1 MNYLTYPLKVMNITQ
16 GYNDNYTHKR
26 HSDGNL
32 KDYPIDDACGSG
44 NNSYF
49 YCPCDE
55 MVVKKVYGVGLRA
68 SNTIWLESTTPVI
81 TPTFTDYITI
91 MIVHPE
97 DKDLKNVY
105 VGRKYQRDEAL
116 FPKGADGFATGPHF
130 HITLGRGKMSGS
142 GWAKNNLGLW
152 ILKTTGYNIKPEHG
166 MFIDKNFTTIKNTRN
181 IEFLSLNDE
190 EKEDH
195 KNHIE
200 HISTITIIALLLHN
214 IIEGMALYGVATT
227 DLKSGI
233 LMLTGI
239 GLHNL
244 PFGFQISATKKNN
257 KNKMLITLLVLSGG
271 IGGLI
276 FLIFGN
282 LSPILEGIIIAL
294 TLGMLLHILFFE
306 LLKEVYEEIHKK
318 ETIYGII
325 IGIILL
331 VVINIL

>member
-190 EKEDH
+190 EKEEDNIFYTTANLNIRYGPGANYRFVNLLH
-195 KNHIE
+195 KDTQIKIE
-200 HISTITIIALLLHN
+200 SITNGWAKINDKEYVASAYLTKTKPKFFYLSKITTAALLN
-214 IIEGMALYGVATT
+214 VRNKPNGNVILYKIPKKTT
-227 DLKSGI
+227 VSVMK
-233 LMLTGI
+233 
-239 GLHNL
+239 N
-244 PFGFQISATKKNN
+244 KNN
-257 KNKMLITLLVLSGG
+257 WTQIYNNRWVYSKY
-271 IGGLI
+271 
-276 FLIFGN
+276 
-282 LSPILEGIIIAL
+282 
-294 TLGMLLHILFFE
+294 
-306 LLKEVYEEIHKK
+306 LK
-318 ETIYGII
+318 
-325 IGIILL
+325 
-331 VVINIL
+331 

>member
-26 HSDGNL
+26 HSEGNL

-68 SNTIWLESTTPVI
+68 SNTVWLESTTPVI
-81 TPTFTDYITI
+81 TPTFTDYITL

-105 VGRKYQRDEAL
+105 VGRKYQRNEAL

-181 IEFLSLNDE
+181 IEFLSLNEE
-190 EKEDH
+190 EKEEDNIYYTTANLNIRYGPGANYRFVNLLH
-195 KNHIE
+195 KDTQIKIE
-200 HISTITIIALLLHN
+200 SITNGWAKINDKEYVASAYLTKTKPKFFYLSKITTAALLN
-214 IIEGMALYGVATT
+214 VRNKPNGNVILYKIPKNTT
-227 DLKSGI
+227 VSVMKNENNW
-233 LMLTGI
+233 T
-239 GLHNL
+239 
-244 PFGFQISATKKNN
+244 QIYNN
-257 KNKMLITLLVLSGG
+257 RW
-271 IGGLI
+271 
-276 FLIFGN
+276 
-282 LSPILEGIIIAL
+282 
-294 TLGMLLHILFFE
+294 
-306 LLKEVYEEIHKK
+306 VYSK
-318 ETIYGII
+318 Y
-325 IGIILL
+325 L
-331 VVINIL
+331 N

>member
-26 HSDGNL
+26 HSEGNL

-97 DKDLKNVY
+97 DKELKNVY
-105 VGRKYQRDEAL
+105 VGRKYQRNEAL

-190 EKEDH
+190 EKEEENIYYTTANLNIRYGPGANYRFVNLLH
-195 KNHIE
+195 KDTQIKIE
-200 HISTITIIALLLHN
+200 KITNGWAKINDKEYVASAYFTKTKPKSFYLSKNTTAALLN
-214 IIEGMALYGVATT
+214 VRNKPNGNVILYKIPKNTT
-227 DLKSGI
+227 VSVMKNENNW
-233 LMLTGI
+233 T
-239 GLHNL
+239 
-244 PFGFQISATKKNN
+244 QIYNN
-257 KNKMLITLLVLSGG
+257 RW
-271 IGGLI
+271 
-276 FLIFGN
+276 
-282 LSPILEGIIIAL
+282 
-294 TLGMLLHILFFE
+294 
-306 LLKEVYEEIHKK
+306 VYSK
-318 ETIYGII
+318 Y
-325 IGIILL
+325 L
-331 VVINIL
+331 N

>member
-26 HSDGNL
+26 HSEGNL

-68 SNTIWLESTTPVI
+68 SNTVWLESTTPVI
-81 TPTFTDYITI
+81 TPTFTDYITL

-105 VGRKYQRDEAL
+105 VGRKYQRNEVL

-190 EKEDH
+190 EKEEDNIFYTTANLNIRYGPGANYRFVNLLH
-195 KNHIE
+195 KDTQIKIE
-200 HISTITIIALLLHN
+200 SITNGWAKINDKEYVASAYLTKTKPKFFYLSKITTAALLN
-214 IIEGMALYGVATT
+214 VRNKPNGNVILYKIPKNTT
-227 DLKSGI
+227 VSVMKNENNW
-233 LMLTGI
+233 T
-239 GLHNL
+239 
-244 PFGFQISATKKNN
+244 QIYNN
-257 KNKMLITLLVLSGG
+257 RW
-271 IGGLI
+271 
-276 FLIFGN
+276 
-282 LSPILEGIIIAL
+282 
-294 TLGMLLHILFFE
+294 
-306 LLKEVYEEIHKK
+306 VYSK
-318 ETIYGII
+318 Y
-325 IGIILL
+325 L
-331 VVINIL
+331 N

>member
-190 EKEDH
+190 EKEEDNIFYTTANLNIRYGPGANYRFVNLLH
-195 KNHIE
+195 KDTQIKIE
-200 HISTITIIALLLHN
+200 SITNGWAKINDKEYVASAYLTKTKPKFFYLSKITTAALLN
-214 IIEGMALYGVATT
+214 VRNKPNGNVILYKIPKKTT
-227 DLKSGI
+227 VSVMK
-233 LMLTGI
+233 
-239 GLHNL
+239 N
-244 PFGFQISATKKNN
+244 KNN
-257 KNKMLITLLVLSGG
+257 WTQIYN
-271 IGGLI
+271 
-276 FLIFGN
+276 N
-282 LSPILEGIIIAL
+282 RW
-294 TLGMLLHILFFE
+294 
-306 LLKEVYEEIHKK
+306 VYSK
-318 ETIYGII
+318 Y
-325 IGIILL
+325 L
-331 VVINIL
+331 N

>member
-26 HSDGNL
+26 HSEGNL

-68 SNTIWLESTTPVI
+68 SNTVWLESTTPVI
-81 TPTFTDYITI
+81 TPTFTDYITL

-105 VGRKYQRDEAL
+105 VGRKYQRNEVL

-181 IEFLSLNDE
+181 IEFLSLNEE
-190 EKEDH
+190 EKEED
-195 KNHIE
+195 NIYYTTANLN
-200 HISTITIIALLLHN
+200 IRYGPGASYRFVNLLHKDTKIKVESISN
-214 IIEGMALYGVATT
+214 GWAKINDKEYVASAYLTKTKPKLVYQSKSTT
-227 DLKSGI
+227 
-233 LMLTGI
+233 
-239 GLHNL
+239 
-244 PFGFQISATKKNN
+244 A
-257 KNKMLITLLVLSGG
+257 TLLNVRNKPN
-271 IGGLI
+271 
-276 FLIFGN
+276 GN
-282 LSPILEGIIIAL
+282 VILYKIPKNTTVSVMKNENNWTQIYNNRW
-294 TLGMLLHILFFE
+294 
-306 LLKEVYEEIHKK
+306 VYSK
-318 ETIYGII
+318 Y
-325 IGIILL
+325 L
-331 VVINIL
+331 N

>member
-181 IEFLSLNDE
+181 IEFLYLNDE
-190 EKEDH
+190 EKEEDNIFYTTANLNIRYGPGANYRFVNLLH
-195 KNHIE
+195 KDTQIKIE
-200 HISTITIIALLLHN
+200 SITNGWAKINDKEYVASAYLTKTKPKFFYLSKITTAALLN
-214 IIEGMALYGVATT
+214 VRNKPNGNVILYKIPKKTT
-227 DLKSGI
+227 VSVMK
-233 LMLTGI
+233 
-239 GLHNL
+239 N
-244 PFGFQISATKKNN
+244 KNN
-257 KNKMLITLLVLSGG
+257 WTQIYN
-271 IGGLI
+271 
-276 FLIFGN
+276 N
-282 LSPILEGIIIAL
+282 RW
-294 TLGMLLHILFFE
+294 
-306 LLKEVYEEIHKK
+306 VYSK
-318 ETIYGII
+318 Y
-325 IGIILL
+325 L
-331 VVINIL
+331 N

>member
-190 EKEDH
+190 EKEED
-195 KNHIE
+195 NIFYTTANLN
-200 HISTITIIALLLHN
+200 IRYGPGANYRFVNLLHKDTQ
-214 IIEGMALYGVATT
+214 IKIESITNGWAKINDKEYVASAYLTKTKPKFFYLSKITTAALINVRNKPNGNVILYKIPKKTT
-227 DLKSGI
+227 VSVMK
-233 LMLTGI
+233 
-239 GLHNL
+239 N
-244 PFGFQISATKKNN
+244 KNN
-257 KNKMLITLLVLSGG
+257 WTQIYN
-271 IGGLI
+271 
-276 FLIFGN
+276 N
-282 LSPILEGIIIAL
+282 RW
-294 TLGMLLHILFFE
+294 
-306 LLKEVYEEIHKK
+306 VYSK
-318 ETIYGII
+318 Y
-325 IGIILL
+325 L
-331 VVINIL
+331 N

>member
-26 HSDGNL
+26 HSEGNL

-105 VGRKYQRDEAL
+105 VGRKYQRNEVL

-190 EKEDH
+190 EKEEDNIFYTTANLNIRYGPGANYRFVNLLH
-195 KNHIE
+195 KDTQIKIE
-200 HISTITIIALLLHN
+200 SITNGWAKINDKEYVASAYLTKTKPKFFYLSKITTAALLN
-214 IIEGMALYGVATT
+214 VRNKPNGNVILYKIPKKTT
-227 DLKSGI
+227 VSVMK
-233 LMLTGI
+233 
-239 GLHNL
+239 N
-244 PFGFQISATKKNN
+244 KNN
-257 KNKMLITLLVLSGG
+257 WTQIYN
-271 IGGLI
+271 
-276 FLIFGN
+276 N
-282 LSPILEGIIIAL
+282 RW
-294 TLGMLLHILFFE
+294 
-306 LLKEVYEEIHKK
+306 VYSK
-318 ETIYGII
+318 Y
-325 IGIILL
+325 L
-331 VVINIL
+331 N

>member
-26 HSDGNL
+26 HSEGNL

-91 MIVHPE
+91 MIVHPK

-105 VGRKYQRDEAL
+105 VGRKYKRNEAL

-190 EKEDH
+190 EKEEDNIFYTTANLNIRYGPGANYRFVNLLH
-195 KNHIE
+195 KDTQIKIE
-200 HISTITIIALLLHN
+200 SITNGWAKINDKEYVASAYLTKTKPKFFYLSKITTAALLN
-214 IIEGMALYGVATT
+214 VRNKPNGNVILYKIPKKTT
-227 DLKSGI
+227 VSVMKNENNW
-233 LMLTGI
+233 T
-239 GLHNL
+239 
-244 PFGFQISATKKNN
+244 QIYNN
-257 KNKMLITLLVLSGG
+257 RW
-271 IGGLI
+271 
-276 FLIFGN
+276 
-282 LSPILEGIIIAL
+282 
-294 TLGMLLHILFFE
+294 
-306 LLKEVYEEIHKK
+306 VYSK
-318 ETIYGII
+318 Y
-325 IGIILL
+325 L
-331 VVINIL
+331 N

>member
-1 MNYLTYPLKVMNITQ
+1 MNITQ

-26 HSDGNL
+26 HSEGNL

-68 SNTIWLESTTPVI
+68 SNTVWLESTTPVI
-81 TPTFTDYITI
+81 TPTFTDYITL

-105 VGRKYQRDEAL
+105 VGRKYQRNEAL

-181 IEFLSLNDE
+181 IEFLSLNEE
-190 EKEDH
+190 EKEEDNIYYTTANLNIRYGPGANYRFVNLLH
-195 KNHIE
+195 KDTQIKIE
-200 HISTITIIALLLHN
+200 SITNGWAKINDKEYVASAYLTKTKPKFFYLSKITTAALLN
-214 IIEGMALYGVATT
+214 VRNKPNGNVILYKIPKNTT
-227 DLKSGI
+227 VSVMKNENNW
-233 LMLTGI
+233 T
-239 GLHNL
+239 
-244 PFGFQISATKKNN
+244 QIYNN
-257 KNKMLITLLVLSGG
+257 RW
-271 IGGLI
+271 
-276 FLIFGN
+276 
-282 LSPILEGIIIAL
+282 
-294 TLGMLLHILFFE
+294 
-306 LLKEVYEEIHKK
+306 VYSK
-318 ETIYGII
+318 Y
-325 IGIILL
+325 L
-331 VVINIL
+331 N

>member
-26 HSDGNL
+26 HSEGNL
-32 KDYPIDDACGSG
+32 KDYPIDDACGSS

-105 VGRKYQRDEAL
+105 VGRKYQRNEVL

-190 EKEDH
+190 EKEEDNIFYTTANLNIRYGPGANYRFVNLLH
-195 KNHIE
+195 KDTQIKIE
-200 HISTITIIALLLHN
+200 SITNGWAKINDKEYVASAYLTKTKPKFFYLSKITTAALLN
-214 IIEGMALYGVATT
+214 VRNKPNGNVILYKIPKNTT
-227 DLKSGI
+227 VSVMKNENNW
-233 LMLTGI
+233 T
-239 GLHNL
+239 
-244 PFGFQISATKKNN
+244 QIYNN
-257 KNKMLITLLVLSGG
+257 RW
-271 IGGLI
+271 
-276 FLIFGN
+276 
-282 LSPILEGIIIAL
+282 
-294 TLGMLLHILFFE
+294 
-306 LLKEVYEEIHKK
+306 VYSK
-318 ETIYGII
+318 Y
-325 IGIILL
+325 L
-331 VVINIL
+331 N

>member
-26 HSDGNL
+26 HSEGNL

-190 EKEDH
+190 EKEEDNIFYTTANLNIRYGPGANYRFVNLLH
-195 KNHIE
+195 KDTQIKIE
-200 HISTITIIALLLHN
+200 SITNGWAKINDKEYVASAYLTKTKPKFFYLSKITTAALLN
-214 IIEGMALYGVATT
+214 VRNKPNGNVILYKIPKKTT
-227 DLKSGI
+227 VSVMK
-233 LMLTGI
+233 
-239 GLHNL
+239 N
-244 PFGFQISATKKNN
+244 KNN
-257 KNKMLITLLVLSGG
+257 WTQIYN
-271 IGGLI
+271 
-276 FLIFGN
+276 N
-282 LSPILEGIIIAL
+282 RW
-294 TLGMLLHILFFE
+294 
-306 LLKEVYEEIHKK
+306 VYSK
-318 ETIYGII
+318 Y
-325 IGIILL
+325 L
-331 VVINIL
+331 N

>member
-26 HSDGNL
+26 HSEGNL

-68 SNTIWLESTTPVI
+68 SNTVWLESTTPVI
-81 TPTFTDYITI
+81 TPTFTDYITL

-105 VGRKYQRDEAL
+105 VGRKYQRNEVL

-166 MFIDKNFTTIKNTRN
+166 MFIDKNFTSIKNSRN

-190 EKEDH
+190 EKEEDNIYYTTANLNIRYGPGANYRFVNLLH
-195 KNHIE
+195 KDTQIKIE
-200 HISTITIIALLLHN
+200 SITNGWAKINDKEYVASAYLTKTKPKFFYLSKITTAALLN
-214 IIEGMALYGVATT
+214 VRN
-227 DLKSGI
+227 KPNGI
-233 LMLTGI
+233 LYKIPKKTTVSVMKNENNWT
-239 GLHNL
+239 
-244 PFGFQISATKKNN
+244 QIYNN
-257 KNKMLITLLVLSGG
+257 RW
-271 IGGLI
+271 
-276 FLIFGN
+276 
-282 LSPILEGIIIAL
+282 
-294 TLGMLLHILFFE
+294 
-306 LLKEVYEEIHKK
+306 VYSK
-318 ETIYGII
+318 Y
-325 IGIILL
+325 L
-331 VVINIL
+331 N

>member
-26 HSDGNL
+26 HSEGNL

-44 NNSYF
+44 NDSYF

-68 SNTIWLESTTPVI
+68 SNTVWLESTTPVI

-105 VGRKYQRDEAL
+105 VGRKYQRNEAL

-181 IEFLSLNDE
+181 IEFLSLNEE
-190 EKEDH
+190 EKEED
-195 KNHIE
+195 NIYYTTANLN
-200 HISTITIIALLLHN
+200 IRYGPGANYRFVNLLHKDTKIKVESISN
-214 IIEGMALYGVATT
+214 GWAKINDKEYVASAYLTKTKPKLVYQSKSTT
-227 DLKSGI
+227 
-233 LMLTGI
+233 
-239 GLHNL
+239 
-244 PFGFQISATKKNN
+244 A
-257 KNKMLITLLVLSGG
+257 TLLNVRNKPN
-271 IGGLI
+271 
-276 FLIFGN
+276 GN
-282 LSPILEGIIIAL
+282 VILYKIPKNTTVSVMKNENNWTQIYNNRW
-294 TLGMLLHILFFE
+294 
-306 LLKEVYEEIHKK
+306 VYSK
-318 ETIYGII
+318 Y
-325 IGIILL
+325 L
-331 VVINIL
+331 N

>member
-26 HSDGNL
+26 HSEGNL

-81 TPTFTDYITI
+81 TPTFTDYITL

-105 VGRKYQRDEAL
+105 VGRKYQRNEVL

-190 EKEDH
+190 EKEEDNIFYTTANLNIRYGPGANYRFVNLLH
-195 KNHIE
+195 KDTQIKIE
-200 HISTITIIALLLHN
+200 SITNGWAKINDKEYVASAYLTKTKPKFFYLSKITTAALLN
-214 IIEGMALYGVATT
+214 VRNKPNGNVILYKIPKKTT
-227 DLKSGI
+227 VSVMK
-233 LMLTGI
+233 
-239 GLHNL
+239 N
-244 PFGFQISATKKNN
+244 KNN
-257 KNKMLITLLVLSGG
+257 WTQIYN
-271 IGGLI
+271 
-276 FLIFGN
+276 N
-282 LSPILEGIIIAL
+282 RW
-294 TLGMLLHILFFE
+294 
-306 LLKEVYEEIHKK
+306 VYSK
-318 ETIYGII
+318 Y
-325 IGIILL
+325 L
-331 VVINIL
+331 N

>member
-26 HSDGNL
+26 HSEGNL

-190 EKEDH
+190 EKEEDNIFYTTANLNIRYGPGANYRFVNLLH
-195 KNHIE
+195 KDTQIKIE
-200 HISTITIIALLLHN
+200 SITNGWAKINDKEYVASAYLTKTKPKFFYLSKITTAALLN
-214 IIEGMALYGVATT
+214 VRNKPNGNVILYKIPKNTT
-227 DLKSGI
+227 VSVMKNENNW
-233 LMLTGI
+233 T
-239 GLHNL
+239 
-244 PFGFQISATKKNN
+244 QIYNN
-257 KNKMLITLLVLSGG
+257 RW
-271 IGGLI
+271 
-276 FLIFGN
+276 
-282 LSPILEGIIIAL
+282 
-294 TLGMLLHILFFE
+294 
-306 LLKEVYEEIHKK
+306 VYSK
-318 ETIYGII
+318 Y
-325 IGIILL
+325 L
-331 VVINIL
+331 N

>member
-26 HSDGNL
+26 HSEGNL

-105 VGRKYQRDEAL
+105 VGRKYQRNEVL

-190 EKEDH
+190 EKEEDNIFYTTANLNIRYGPGANYRFVNLLH
-195 KNHIE
+195 KDTQIKIE
-200 HISTITIIALLLHN
+200 SITNGWAKINDKEYVASAYLTKTKPKFFYLSKITTAALLNVRNKPNGN
-214 IIEGMALYGVATT
+214 IILYKIPKKTT
-227 DLKSGI
+227 VSVMKNEKNW
-233 LMLTGI
+233 T
-239 GLHNL
+239 
-244 PFGFQISATKKNN
+244 QIYNN
-257 KNKMLITLLVLSGG
+257 RW
-271 IGGLI
+271 
-276 FLIFGN
+276 
-282 LSPILEGIIIAL
+282 
-294 TLGMLLHILFFE
+294 
-306 LLKEVYEEIHKK
+306 VYSK
-318 ETIYGII
+318 Y
-325 IGIILL
+325 L
-331 VVINIL
+331 N

>member
-105 VGRKYQRDEAL
+105 VGRKYQRNEAL

-166 MFIDKNFTTIKNTRN
+166 MFIDKNFTSIKNSRN

-190 EKEDH
+190 EKEEDNIFYTTANLNIRYGPGANYRFVNLLH
-195 KNHIE
+195 KDTQIKIE
-200 HISTITIIALLLHN
+200 SITNGWAKINDKEYVASAYLTKTKPKFFYLSKITTAALLN
-214 IIEGMALYGVATT
+214 VRNKPNGNVILYKIPKKTT
-227 DLKSGI
+227 VSVMK
-233 LMLTGI
+233 
-239 GLHNL
+239 N
-244 PFGFQISATKKNN
+244 KNN
-257 KNKMLITLLVLSGG
+257 WTQIYN
-271 IGGLI
+271 
-276 FLIFGN
+276 N
-282 LSPILEGIIIAL
+282 RW
-294 TLGMLLHILFFE
+294 
-306 LLKEVYEEIHKK
+306 VYSK
-318 ETIYGII
+318 Y
-325 IGIILL
+325 L
-331 VVINIL
+331 N

>member
-26 HSDGNL
+26 HSEGNL

-68 SNTIWLESTTPVI
+68 SNTVWLESTTPVI

-105 VGRKYQRDEAL
+105 VGRKYQRNEVL

-181 IEFLSLNDE
+181 IEFLSLNEE
-190 EKEDH
+190 EKEED
-195 KNHIE
+195 NIYYTTANLN
-200 HISTITIIALLLHN
+200 IRYGPGANYRFVNLLHKDTKIKVESISN
-214 IIEGMALYGVATT
+214 GWAKINDKEYVASAYLTKTKPKLVYQSKSTT
-227 DLKSGI
+227 
-233 LMLTGI
+233 
-239 GLHNL
+239 
-244 PFGFQISATKKNN
+244 A
-257 KNKMLITLLVLSGG
+257 TLLNVRNKPN
-271 IGGLI
+271 
-276 FLIFGN
+276 GN
-282 LSPILEGIIIAL
+282 VILYKIPKNTTVSVMKNENNWTQIYNNRW
-294 TLGMLLHILFFE
+294 
-306 LLKEVYEEIHKK
+306 VYSK
-318 ETIYGII
+318 Y
-325 IGIILL
+325 L
-331 VVINIL
+331 N

>member
-1 MNYLTYPLKVMNITQ
+1 MNITQ

-26 HSDGNL
+26 HSEGNL

-68 SNTIWLESTTPVI
+68 SNTVWLESTTPVI
-81 TPTFTDYITI
+81 TPTFTDYITL

-105 VGRKYQRDEAL
+105 VGRKYQRNEVL

-181 IEFLSLNDE
+181 IEFLSLNEE
-190 EKEDH
+190 EKEED
-195 KNHIE
+195 NIYYTTANLN
-200 HISTITIIALLLHN
+200 IRYGPGANYRFVNLLHKDTKIKVESISN
-214 IIEGMALYGVATT
+214 GWAKINDKEYVASAYLTKIEPKLVYQSKSTT
-227 DLKSGI
+227 
-233 LMLTGI
+233 
-239 GLHNL
+239 
-244 PFGFQISATKKNN
+244 A
-257 KNKMLITLLVLSGG
+257 TLLNVRNKPN
-271 IGGLI
+271 
-276 FLIFGN
+276 GN
-282 LSPILEGIIIAL
+282 VILYKIPKNTTVSVMKNEKNWTQIYNNRW
-294 TLGMLLHILFFE
+294 
-306 LLKEVYEEIHKK
+306 VYSK
-318 ETIYGII
+318 Y
-325 IGIILL
+325 L
-331 VVINIL
+331 N